1 MERDSA
7 YFRQAQLLLRA
18 IPYIAKERC
27 FSLKGGT
34 AINLFHLPMPR
45 ISVDIDLTYLPIE
58 DRDTSLVEARAALER
73 IVSSMITASPHLNA
87 RLEAT
92 SGDALRAWV
101 SGDNARIKIELSP
114 VFRGALAPSVEMEVH
129 ARVQESLGY
138 ATMQILQKPDLY
150 GGKICAALDRQHP
163 RDLFDVHLLLRG
175 SGLTRDVFEAF
186 LVYLISSSRPIA
198 ELLQPNWKDISDVFE
213 RQFRGMTQEPV
224 ELDTLLDAGQALHA
238 RISELI
244 TDDDKRFLLS
254 VKHGDPEWDLL
265 SFANV
270 SELPAVQWKLHNI
283 RRMTKDRHLA
293 ALEKLVQVLAQL

>member
-1 MERDSA
+1 MERDSV
-7 YFRQAQLLLRA
+7 YFRQAQLLLQA
-18 IPYIAKERC
+18 IPYVAGERC
-27 FSLKGGT
+27 FALKGGT

-87 RLEAT
+87 RQEAT
-92 SGDALRAWV
+92 SADVLRAWV

-114 VFRGALAPSVEMEVH
+114 VFRGALAPPVEMEVH
-129 ARVQESLGY
+129 AKVQEALGY
-138 ATMQILQKPDLY
+138 ATMQVLQKPDLY

-163 RDLFDVHLLLRG
+163 RDLFDVYLLLRD

-224 ELDTLLDAGQALHA
+224 ELDTLLEAGQALHA

-244 TDDDKRFLLS
+244 TDDDKGFLLS
-254 VKHGDPEWDLL
+254 VKQGEPRWELL
-265 SFANV
+265 RVANV

-283 RRMTKDRHLA
+283 RLMTRDRHRA
-293 ALEKLVQVLAQL
+293 ALEKLEQVLAQL

>member
-1 MERDSA
+1 MERDSV
-7 YFRQAQLLLRA
+7 YFRQAQLLLQA
-18 IPYIAKERC
+18 IPYVAGERC
-27 FSLKGGT
+27 FALKGGT

-87 RLEAT
+87 RQEAT
-92 SGDALRAWV
+92 SADVLRAWV
-101 SGDNARIKIELSP
+101 FGDNARIKIEVSS
-114 VFRGALAPSVEMEVH
+114 VFRGALAPPVEMEVH
-129 ARVQESLGY
+129 AQVQAALGY
-138 ATMQILQKPDLY
+138 ATMQVIQKPDLY

-163 RDLFDVHLLLRG
+163 RDLFDVHLLLRD

-198 ELLQPNWKDISDVFE
+198 ELLQPRWKDISGVFE

-224 ELDTLLDAGQALHA
+224 ELDTLLEAGQALHA

-244 TDDDKRFLLS
+244 TEDDKRFLLS
-254 VKHGDPEWDLL
+254 VKRGDPEWDLL
-265 SFANV
+265 RVANV
-270 SELPAVQWKLHNI
+270 SELPAVQWKLQNI
-283 RRMTKDRHLA
+283 RRMTKDRHRA
-293 ALEKLVQVLAQL
+293 ALEKLEQVLTKL